1 MSVILRGSAKLIRQ
15 SYNEF
20 IFKRTITSTQV
31 LNHKVGQILIL
42 LYLFNFLF
50 EHFKSE

>member
-1 MSVILRGSAKLIRQ
+1 MSVILRGGAKLIRQ

-42 LYLFNFLF
+42 LYLFKFF
-50 EHFKSE
+50 VRTF